1 MVTAWLAWLLAAACD
16 VTKGPVIFAV
26 HYSFSIMLFV
36 LTVLTACLANSIA
49 IRLAAYNLQ
58 PRSHAKSHCL
68 SPLMRPPTLNACFTT
83 SDPMCCFCFLPSVR
97 RVGFRRHLPHPHGLR
112 QRWSATSL
120 TLRTSILR
128 NAFLSRIRTH
138 QPYRLG
144 LVDRPSAL
152 FRTESGKPEF
162 PISEVYEYYGEGAFR
177 SDPIPRRISFCR
189 R

>member
-1 MVTAWLAWLLAAACD
+1 M
-16 VTKGPVIFAV
+16 
-26 HYSFSIMLFV
+26 
-36 LTVLTACLANSIA
+36 LTACLANSIA

-68 SPLMRPPTLNACFTT
+68 FTAHAPGNTDCVFHHLRPHVLLLFPPSAC
-83 SDPMCCFCFLPSVR
+83 C
-97 RVGFRRHLPHPHGLR
+97 VGFRRHLPHPHGLR